1 MLIYSQEEF
10 EKLVLKAHKA
20 GLQLAV
26 HAIGD
31 RAIDVV
37 LKTFEKVLK
46 EAPKVNHRHRIEHAS
61 VLNEKLIQQMK
72 RLGVIASVQPH
83 FIVSDFWVEDRLGKE
98 RARWVYP
105 FKTLLK
111 EGVVV
116 CAGSDCPVEPISPL
130 LGVWAAVAKQ
140 PNLEEKLTV
149 EEALRLYTVNAAY
162 AAFEEKLRG
171 TIEEGKLADLVV
183 LSEDPFEIEP
193 ENLKDIRVLM
203 TIVGG
208 QIVYSAEST

>member
-10 EKLVLKAHKA
+10 EELVFRSHRA

-31 RAIDVV
+31 RAIDIA
-37 LKTFEKVLK
+37 LETFEKVLK
-46 EAPKVNHRHRIEHAS
+46 EIPRADGRHRVEHAS
-61 VLNEKLIQQMK
+61 LLNEKLIRKMK
-72 RLGVIASVQPH
+72 SLGVIASVQPH
-83 FIVSDFWVEDRLGKE
+83 FIVSDFWVGDRLGKT

-111 EGVVV
+111 KGVIV

-140 PNLEEKLTV
+140 PNSEGELTV

-162 AAFEEKLRG
+162 AAFQENSRG

-183 LSEDPFEIEP
+183 LSEVPFEVEL
-193 ENLKDIRVLM
+193 EGLE
-203 TIVGG
+203 T
-208 QIVYSAEST
+208 